1 MRFRRPD
8 SPRSQLI
15 LYLAI
20 GGVLALAAAAVLTI
34 WLRARSVAS
43 APAQDEAD
51 EGTGEIAHR
60 ADADFPE
67 GGVTTMDDRPVDT
80 GAFVPGLHRD
90 ASETIRAVRA
100 RDRRRGDVLP
110 QAV

>member
-34 WLRARSVAS
+34 
-43 APAQDEAD
+43 
-51 EGTGEIAHR
+51 
-60 ADADFPE
+60 
-67 GGVTTMDDRPVDT
+67 
-80 GAFVPGLHRD
+80 
-90 ASETIRAVRA
+90 
-100 RDRRRGDVLP
+100 
-110 QAV
+110 